1 MSQSTTHGPFDEHVL
16 DPVGDDGADVGT
28 GGGTRPAD
36 VAVDPAPRRRRRM
49 NGERRMV
56 HVASFRPKPYWWGTV
71 GWIVYFA
78 SPIVPGF
85 LIGAI
90 FDEYESNGAS
100 QRAVVLIVLLTLAE
114 LAIIWGI
121 AVAHRTYIRGV
132 EAAKAVMRA
141 NVLDAQLA
149 SGGAK
154 AGHRDVPVGDVLV
167 RLRDDP
173 FDMLFLLD
181 NWVDLIGSLIYSSA
195 AAYFLFR
202 IDVWAAIAGI
212 GPLLLLGVGNRL
224 ISNRARRYR
233 AVARVAAS
241 DVSSFLNATFEASL
255 TVKVTG
261 ARRHVLERLARLN
274 AVRGKA
280 AVRDGVWNEI
290 IWTLNGTLA
299 DVFIGIALVVAAR
312 GPLTSG
318 EITLFFAYLVGMTWL
333 PMRLGGLVTGR
344 RRFEVSAQRMDAL
357 VAPPGGVGTASGGA
371 HADTASRG
379 RANAAGGVPA
389 DAAEGVHA
397 DAGDG
402 SHVGDQLIAYRPMTV
417 LGGPVPPAPV
427 RPPRVPLERLELRGL
442 TLEARG
448 VNDIDLVVDRGEL
461 VVVRGPVGSGKSSLL
476 RAVVGLV
483 AIDRGEVLWNGRP
496 VVDCAAF
503 FVPPQCAYVAQVP
516 RLFAESLVDN
526 LRLGHDLDDADV
538 AAGIELAAFDS
549 DVADLPDG
557 LDTLVGARGV
567 RLSGGQVQRAAGARA
582 MAHRPEL
589 LVLDDLTSALDVD
602 TELQMWQR
610 LADSGFTVLAASNR
624 PVALARAD
632 RVLDLT
638 P

>member
-1 MSQSTTHGPFDEHVL
+1 
-16 DPVGDDGADVGT
+16 
-28 GGGTRPAD
+28 
-36 VAVDPAPRRRRRM
+36 
-49 NGERRMV
+49 
-56 HVASFRPKPYWWGTV
+56 
-71 GWIVYFA
+71 
-78 SPIVPGF
+78 
-85 LIGAI
+85 
-90 FDEYESNGAS
+90 
-100 QRAVVLIVLLTLAE
+100 
-114 LAIIWGI
+114 
-121 AVAHRTYIRGV
+121 
-132 EAAKAVMRA
+132 
-141 NVLDAQLA
+141 
-149 SGGAK
+149 
-154 AGHRDVPVGDVLV
+154 V

-212 GPLLLLGVGNRL
+212 GPLLLLGIGNRL

-261 ARRHVLERLARLN
+261 ARRHVLDRLARLN
-274 AVRGKA
+274 VVRGKA

-299 DVFIGIALVVAAR
+299 DVFIGVALVVAAR

-333 PMRLGGLVTGR
+333 PMRLGGLITGR

-357 VAPPGGVGTASGGA
+357 VATPSPTV
-371 HADTASRG
+371 G
-379 RANAAGGVPA
+379 RAGASSGARPV
-389 DAAEGVHA
+389 DH
-397 DAGDG
+397 
-402 SHVGDQLIAYRPMTV
+402 LIAHRPMTV

-427 RPPRVPLERLELRGL
+427 RPDRVPLERLEVRRLTLAARGL
-442 TLEARG
+442 
-448 VNDIDLVVDRGEL
+448 VDVDLVVERGEL

-476 RAVVGLV
+476 RAVIGLV
-483 AIDRGEVLWNGRP
+483 AIDRGDVLWNGQPAADR
-496 VVDCAAF
+496 AAF

-516 RLFAESLVDN
+516 RLFAESLIDN
-526 LRLGHDLDDADV
+526 LRLGHDLDDVDV
-538 AAGIELAAFDS
+538 AAGIALAAFDT
-549 DVADLPDG
+549 DVADLPEG

-632 RVLDLT
+632 RVLTLT

>member
-1 MSQSTTHGPFDEHVL
+1 V
-16 DPVGDDGADVGT
+16 
-28 GGGTRPAD
+28 
-36 VAVDPAPRRRRRM
+36 
-49 NGERRMV
+49 
-56 HVASFRPKPYWWGTV
+56 
-71 GWIVYFA
+71 
-78 SPIVPGF
+78 
-85 LIGAI
+85 
-90 FDEYESNGAS
+90 
-100 QRAVVLIVLLTLAE
+100 
-114 LAIIWGI
+114 
-121 AVAHRTYIRGV
+121 
-132 EAAKAVMRA
+132 
-141 NVLDAQLA
+141 
-149 SGGAK
+149 
-154 AGHRDVPVGDVLV
+154 
-167 RLRDDP
+167 RDDP

-357 VAPPGGVGTASGGA
+357 VAPPGGVGAASSGA
-371 HADTASRG
+371 TVDAASRGQADVVAGVRPAAASRG
-379 RANAAGGVPA
+379 RGDAVAGVPA
-389 DAAEGVHA
+389 DAGSRGHGDAVIGVRPA
-397 DAGDG
+397 AGG
-402 SHVGDQLIAYRPMTV
+402 GAHVGDQLIAHRPMTV
-417 LGGPVPPAPV
+417 LGGPIPPAPV
-427 RPPRVPLERLELRGL
+427 RPARVPLERLELRGL
-442 TLEARG
+442 TLAARG
-448 VNDIDLVVDRGEL
+448 VNDIDLVVERGEL

-496 VVDCAAF
+496 VADRAAF

-538 AAGIELAAFDS
+538 AAGIALAAFDT
-549 DVADLPDG
+549 DVADLPEG

>member
-1 MSQSTTHGPFDEHVL
+1 MSQSTAHGAFDEHAL
-16 DPVGDDGADVGT
+16 DPFGVDGVGEEVI
-28 GGGTRPAD
+28 
-36 VAVDPAPRRRRRM
+36 PAPQRRRRL

-56 HVASFRPKPYWWGTV
+56 HVANFRPKPYWWGTL

-90 FDEYESNGAS
+90 FDEYETNGAS
-100 QRAVVLIVLLTLAE
+100 QRAVVLLVLLALAE

-121 AVAHRTYIRGV
+121 AVAHRAYIRGV
-132 EAAKAVMRA
+132 EASKAVMRA

-261 ARRHVLERLARLN
+261 ARRHVLDRLARLN
-274 AVRGKA
+274 VVRGKA

-299 DVFIGIALVVAAR
+299 DVFIGVALVVAAR

-357 VAPPGGVGTASGGA
+357 VAPPGGLGAGGQGGAGVSDGVGSGGQV
-371 HADTASRG
+371 R
-379 RANAAGGVPA
+379 
-389 DAAEGVHA
+389 
-397 DAGDG
+397 
-402 SHVGDQLIAYRPMTV
+402 DQLIAHRPMTV
-417 LGGPVPPAPV
+417 LGGPVPPALV
-427 RPPRVPLERLELRGL
+427 RAARVPLERLEVRGL
-442 TLEARG
+442 TLAARG
-448 VNDIDLVVDRGEL
+448 LNGIDLVVERGEL

-483 AIDRGEVLWNGRP
+483 AIDSGDVLWNGRS
-496 VVDCAAF
+496 VEDRAAF

-516 RLFAESLVDN
+516 RLFAESLIDN
-526 LRLGHDLDDADV
+526 LRLGHDLDDDDV
-538 AAGIELAAFDS
+538 AAGIALAAFDT
-549 DVADLPDG
+549 DVADLPEG

-632 RVLDLT
+632 RILTLT